1 MLKIKFIIYIFYF
14 LLLLEILKVKNL
26 FMNLYSKIH
35 YIYNRLLFRNKVLF
49 LTERIKINT
58 KIKTYCIYR

>member
-14 LLLLEILKVKNL
+14 IEILKVKNL

-35 YIYNRLLFRNKVLF
+35 YTYIRLFFR
-49 LTERIKINT
+49 
-58 KIKTYCIYR
+58 